1 MPRQSWPKWKQIADG
16 LTPLPK
22 LIRLL
27 NERMTAL
34 SIWVSSAVPA
44 ESAAAMP
51 VAGNFVVG
59 YFVENSAPVVLGGAG
74 NRYIVKGWKR
84 LTTGGAHVL
93 NVDWVECRT
102 LTGT

>member
-1 MPRQSWPKWKQIADG
+1 MRRPWGKWEKLSEG
-16 LTPLPK
+16 LTKLPE

-27 NERMTAL
+27 NERMGRL
-34 SIWVSSAVPA
+34 SAWTTSAVLA

-51 VAGNFVVG
+51 TTGTWTAG
-59 YFVENSAPVVLGGAG
+59 YYIENSAPSVLGGAG

-84 LTTGGAHVL
+84 LTSGVNNVL